1 MPNFRVPSVRVYQE
15 LVTTTVNPTTPF
27 MRLCVVGPV
36 YQVETDVPVA
46 DFALSDEDYTTAY
59 LNQTLGSVVDTSS
72 VNIKMSDVYVKVW
85 PADDGVNYRSATVN
99 NDGPITKVTG
109 DQEGDFATAT
119 IQVDDYIDLTY
130 TDGDT
135 VLTYSSAIQEVSS
148 DGKTLT
154 LKRNLPSPDGGATVT
169 AVVKRPTKED
179 AIIESQ
185 FITANE
191 DAVTVDKSVKVSTAV
206 TDTAA
211 QVVSATV
218 YLSYRALRR
227 DIANDFLTI
236 TSQSNAEAKIG
247 SVNINNPMSV
257 AASLIA
263 SAVSDMSYSILPI
276 ETDDANGYRQA
287 LDILSTN
294 EDIYVIVPLT
304 NDKDVVSAYASHC
317 TTLSEPEKS
326 KWRIMYASQE
336 MPSTKVMV
344 EINDGQ
350 LVEGS
355 TANEC
360 YIKDTANGMFVTNN
374 ARVTDFVDIY
384 NASNSYQYSL
394 QILEVLNESVVTCST
409 TKWMR
414 TSEGYSEL
422 EDKVTVSTQE
432 AVKYEVVRVLDTQGV
447 AEAISGI
454 ADSFKNKRLRLVY
467 PDTIMLNVNSVSEMV
482 PSYYLCVTLGAMRA
496 GYPPH
501 QGFSTIGL
509 SGISRVLRANNMFSD
524 DQLADMAGNGVF
536 WVVQDTP
543 EELPYVLYQTTTDNT
558 QLETAEDSCVAVVDY
573 ASRYLKINLKKVLG
587 RYNVNTISVNY
598 VKTVINSVL
607 DDMTSTSYQY
617 IGPILTGAEL
627 ISVETEGDKIK
638 PTVHIEIPYPVNGV
652 DVTLQV

>member
-1 MPNFRVPSVRVYQE
+1 MPFRVPSVRVYQE

-27 MRLCVVGPV
+27 MQLCVVGPV

-191 DAVTVDKSVKVSTAV
+191 DAVTIDKNVKVSTAV

-263 SAVSDMSYSILPI
+263 SAVSDMSYRILPI

-355 TANEC
+355 TDDEC

-394 QILEVLNESVVTCST
+394 QIIEVLNESVVTCST

-422 EDKVTVSTQE
+422 ENKVTVDSQQ

-467 PDTIMLNVNSVSEMV
+467 PDTIMLNINSVSEMV

-573 ASRYLKINLKKVLG
+573 ASRYLKINLKNVLG

>member
-1 MPNFRVPSVRVYQE
+1 MPFRVPSVRVYQE

-27 MRLCVVGPV
+27 MQLCVVGPV

-59 LNQTLGSVVDTSS
+59 LNQTLGSVVDTGS

-85 PADDGVNYRSATVN
+85 PAGDGVNYRSATVN

-154 LKRNLPSPDGGATVT
+154 LKRNLPSPDAGATVT

-191 DAVTVDKSVKVSTAV
+191 DAVTIDKNVKVSTAV

-247 SVNINNPMSV
+247 KVNINNPMSV

-263 SAVSDMSYSILPI
+263 SAVSDMSYRILPI

-326 KWRIMYASQE
+326 KWRIVYASQE

-355 TANEC
+355 TDDEC

-394 QILEVLNESVVTCST
+394 QIIEVLNESVVTCST

-422 EDKVTVSTQE
+422 EEQVTVDSQQ

-447 AEAISGI
+447 ADAISGI
-454 ADSFKNKRLRLVY
+454 AESFKNKRLRLVY
-467 PDTIMLNVNSVSEMV
+467 PDTIMLNINSVSEMV

-573 ASRYLKINLKKVLG
+573 ASRYLKINLKNVLG

-627 ISVETEGDKIK
+627 LSVETEGDKIK

>member
-1 MPNFRVPSVRVYQE
+1 MPFRVPSVRVYQE

-27 MRLCVVGPV
+27 MQLCVVGPV

-99 NDGPITKVTG
+99 NEGPITKVTG

-135 VLTYSSAIQEVSS
+135 VLTYSSAIQEVSP

-154 LKRNLPSPDGGATVT
+154 LKRNLPSPDGDATVT

-191 DAVTVDKSVKVSTAV
+191 DAVTIKKDVKVSTAV

-263 SAVSDMSYSILPI
+263 SAVSDMSYRILPI

-350 LVEGS
+350 LVKGS
-355 TANEC
+355 TDTEC

-374 ARVTDFVDIY
+374 VRVTDFVDIY

-394 QILEVLNESVVTCST
+394 QIIEVLNESVVTCST

-422 EDKVTVSTQE
+422 EDKVTVASQE

-447 AEAISGI
+447 ADAISGI
-454 ADSFKNKRLRLVY
+454 AESFKNKRLRLVY
-467 PDTIMLNVNSVSEMV
+467 PDTIMLNINSVSEMV

-573 ASRYLKINLKKVLG
+573 ASRYLKINLKNVLG

-627 ISVETEGDKIK
+627 LSVETEGDKIK

>member
-1 MPNFRVPSVRVYQE
+1 MPFRVPSVRVYQE
-15 LVTTTVNPTTPF
+15 LITTTVNPTTPF
-27 MRLCVVGPV
+27 MQLCVVGPV

-191 DAVTVDKSVKVSTAV
+191 DAVTIKKDVKVSTAV

-263 SAVSDMSYSILPI
+263 SAVSDMSYRILPI

-350 LVEGS
+350 LVKGS
-355 TANEC
+355 TDAEC

-394 QILEVLNESVVTCST
+394 QIIEVLNESVVTCST

-422 EDKVTVSTQE
+422 EDKVTVASQE

-447 AEAISGI
+447 ADAISGI
-454 ADSFKNKRLRLVY
+454 AESFKNKRLRLVY
-467 PDTIMLNVNSVSEMV
+467 PDTIMLNINSVSEMV

-573 ASRYLKINLKKVLG
+573 ASRYLKINLKNVLG

-627 ISVETEGDKIK
+627 LSVETEGDKIK

>member
-1 MPNFRVPSVRVYQE
+1 MPFRVPSVRVYQE

-27 MRLCVVGPV
+27 MQLCVVGPV

-85 PADDGVNYRSATVN
+85 PTDDGVNYRSATVN

-191 DAVTVDKSVKVSTAV
+191 DAVTIDTDVKVSTAV

-236 TSQSNAEAKIG
+236 TSQSNAEAKVG

-263 SAVSDMSYSILPI
+263 SAVSDMSYRILPI

-350 LVEGS
+350 LVTGS
-355 TANEC
+355 TDAEC

-394 QILEVLNESVVTCST
+394 QIIEVLNESVVTCST

-422 EDKVTVSTQE
+422 EDKVTVATQE

-447 AEAISGI
+447 ADAISGI
-454 ADSFKNKRLRLVY
+454 AESFKNKRLRLVY
-467 PDTIMLNVNSVSEMV
+467 PDTIMLNINSVSEMV

-573 ASRYLKINLKKVLG
+573 ASRYLKINLKNVLG

-627 ISVETEGDKIK
+627 LKVETEGDKIK

>member
-1 MPNFRVPSVRVYQE
+1 MPFRVPSVRVYQE

-27 MRLCVVGPV
+27 MQLCVVGPV

-191 DAVTVDKSVKVSTAV
+191 DAVTIDKNVKVSTAV

-227 DIANDFLTI
+227 DIANDFLNI

-247 SVNINNPMSV
+247 SVSINNPMSV

-263 SAVSDMSYSILPI
+263 SAVSDMSYRILPI

-355 TANEC
+355 TDDEC

-394 QILEVLNESVVTCST
+394 QIIEVLNESVVTCST

-422 EDKVTVSTQE
+422 EDKVTVDSQQ

-447 AEAISGI
+447 ADAISGI
-454 ADSFKNKRLRLVY
+454 AESFKNKRLRLVY
-467 PDTIMLNVNSVSEMV
+467 PDTIMLNINSVSEMV

-573 ASRYLKINLKKVLG
+573 ASRYLKINLKNVLG

-627 ISVETEGDKIK
+627 LSVETEGDKIK

>member
-1 MPNFRVPSVRVYQE
+1 MPFRVPSVRVYQE

-27 MRLCVVGPV
+27 MQLCVVGPV

-185 FITANE
+185 FITADE
-191 DAVTVDKSVKVSTAV
+191 DAVTIKKDVKVSTAV

-263 SAVSDMSYSILPI
+263 SAVSDMSYRILPI

-350 LVEGS
+350 LVKGS
-355 TANEC
+355 TDTEC

-394 QILEVLNESVVTCST
+394 QIIEVLNESVVTCST

-422 EDKVTVSTQE
+422 EDKVTVASQE

-447 AEAISGI
+447 ADAISGI
-454 ADSFKNKRLRLVY
+454 AESFKNKRLRLVY
-467 PDTIMLNVNSVSEMV
+467 PDTIMLNINSVSEMV

-573 ASRYLKINLKKVLG
+573 ASRYLKINLKNVLG

-627 ISVETEGDKIK
+627 LSVETEGDKIK

>member
-1 MPNFRVPSVRVYQE
+1 MQ
-15 LVTTTVNPTTPF
+15 
-27 MRLCVVGPV
+27 LCVVGPV

-191 DAVTVDKSVKVSTAV
+191 DAVTINKSVKVSTAV

-263 SAVSDMSYSILPI
+263 SAVSDMSYRILPI

-350 LVEGS
+350 LVKGS
-355 TANEC
+355 TDTEC

-394 QILEVLNESVVTCST
+394 QIIEVLNESVVTCST

-422 EDKVTVSTQE
+422 EDKVTVASQE

-447 AEAISGI
+447 ADAISGI
-454 ADSFKNKRLRLVY
+454 AESFKNKRLRLVY
-467 PDTIMLNVNSVSEMV
+467 PDTIMLNINSVSEMV

-573 ASRYLKINLKKVLG
+573 ASRYLKINLKNVLG

-627 ISVETEGDKIK
+627 LSVETEGDKIK

>member
-1 MPNFRVPSVRVYQE
+1 MPFRVPSVRVYQE

-27 MRLCVVGPV
+27 MQLCVVGPV

-99 NDGPITKVTG
+99 NEGPITKVTG

-191 DAVTVDKSVKVSTAV
+191 DAVTIDKDVKVSTAV

-247 SVNINNPMSV
+247 KVNINNPMSV

-263 SAVSDMSYSILPI
+263 SAVSDMSYRILPI

-326 KWRIMYASQE
+326 KWRIVYASQE

-350 LVEGS
+350 LVKGS
-355 TANEC
+355 TDTEC

-394 QILEVLNESVVTCST
+394 QIIEVLNESVVTCST

-422 EDKVTVSTQE
+422 EDKVTVASQE

-447 AEAISGI
+447 ADAISGI
-454 ADSFKNKRLRLVY
+454 AESFKNKRLRLVY
-467 PDTIMLNVNSVSEMV
+467 PDTIMLNINSVSEMV

-573 ASRYLKINLKKVLG
+573 ASRYLKINLKNVLG

-627 ISVETEGDKIK
+627 LSVETEGDKIK

>member
-1 MPNFRVPSVRVYQE
+1 MPFRVPSVRVYQE

-27 MRLCVVGPV
+27 MQLCVVGPV

-185 FITANE
+185 FITADE
-191 DAVTVDKSVKVSTAV
+191 DAVTIKKDVKVSTAV

-263 SAVSDMSYSILPI
+263 SAVSDMSYRILPI

-304 NDKDVVSAYASHC
+304 NDKDVISAYASHC

-350 LVEGS
+350 LVKGS
-355 TANEC
+355 TDTEC
-360 YIKDTANGMFVTNN
+360 YIKDTASGMFVTNN

-394 QILEVLNESVVTCST
+394 QIIEVLNESVVTCST

-422 EDKVTVSTQE
+422 EDKVTVASQE

-447 AEAISGI
+447 ADAISGI

-467 PDTIMLNVNSVSEMV
+467 PDTIMLNINSVSEMV

-573 ASRYLKINLKKVLG
+573 ASRYLKINLKNVLG

-627 ISVETEGDKIK
+627 LKVETEGDKIK

>member
-1 MPNFRVPSVRVYQE
+1 MPFRVPSVRVYQE

-27 MRLCVVGPV
+27 MQLCVVGPV

-119 IQVDDYIDLTY
+119 IQVDDYIDITY

-191 DAVTVDKSVKVSTAV
+191 DAVTIDKNVKVSTAV

-263 SAVSDMSYSILPI
+263 SAVSDMSYRILPI

-350 LVEGS
+350 LVKGS
-355 TANEC
+355 TDAEC

-394 QILEVLNESVVTCST
+394 QIIEVLNESVVTCST

-422 EDKVTVSTQE
+422 EDKVTVASQE

-447 AEAISGI
+447 ADAISGI

-467 PDTIMLNVNSVSEMV
+467 PDTIMLNINSVSEMV

-573 ASRYLKINLKKVLG
+573 ASRYLKINLKNVLG

>member
-1 MPNFRVPSVRVYQE
+1 MPFRVPSVRVYQE

-27 MRLCVVGPV
+27 MQLCVVGPV

-191 DAVTVDKSVKVSTAV
+191 DAVTIDKNVKVSTAV

-236 TSQSNAEAKIG
+236 TGQSNAEAKIG

-263 SAVSDMSYSILPI
+263 SAVSDMSYRILPI

-304 NDKDVVSAYASHC
+304 NDKDVISAYASHC

-350 LVEGS
+350 LVKGS
-355 TANEC
+355 TDDEC

-394 QILEVLNESVVTCST
+394 QIIEVLNESVVTCST

-422 EDKVTVSTQE
+422 EDKVTVASQE

-447 AEAISGI
+447 AEAISDI

-467 PDTIMLNVNSVSEMV
+467 PDTIMLNINSVSEMV

-573 ASRYLKINLKKVLG
+573 ASRYLKINLKNVLG

-627 ISVETEGDKIK
+627 LSVETEGDKIK

>member
-1 MPNFRVPSVRVYQE
+1 MPFRVPSVRVYQE

-27 MRLCVVGPV
+27 MQLCVVGPV

-109 DQEGDFATAT
+109 DREGDFATAT

-135 VLTYSSAIQEVSS
+135 VLTYSSAIQEVSP

-154 LKRNLPSPDGGATVT
+154 LKRNLPSPDGDATVT

-191 DAVTVDKSVKVSTAV
+191 DAVTIKKGVKVSTAV

-263 SAVSDMSYSILPI
+263 SAVSDMSYRILPI

-304 NDKDVVSAYASHC
+304 NDKDVISAYASHC

-350 LVEGS
+350 LVKGS
-355 TANEC
+355 TDTEC

-394 QILEVLNESVVTCST
+394 QIIEVLNESVVTCST

-422 EDKVTVSTQE
+422 EDKVTVASQE

-447 AEAISGI
+447 ADAISGI
-454 ADSFKNKRLRLVY
+454 AESFKNKRLRLVY
-467 PDTIMLNVNSVSEMV
+467 PDTIMLNINSVSEMV

-573 ASRYLKINLKKVLG
+573 ASRYLKINLKNVLG

-627 ISVETEGDKIK
+627 LSVETEGDKIK

>member
-1 MPNFRVPSVRVYQE
+1 MPFRVPSVRVYQE

-27 MRLCVVGPV
+27 MQLCVVGPV

-119 IQVDDYIDLTY
+119 IQVDDYIDITY

-191 DAVTVDKSVKVSTAV
+191 DAVTIDKNVKVSTAV

-263 SAVSDMSYSILPI
+263 SAVSDMSYRILPI

-355 TANEC
+355 TDDEC

-394 QILEVLNESVVTCST
+394 QIIEVLNESVVTCST

-422 EDKVTVSTQE
+422 EDKVTVDSQQ

-447 AEAISGI
+447 ADAISGI

-467 PDTIMLNVNSVSEMV
+467 PDTIMLNINSVSEMV

-573 ASRYLKINLKKVLG
+573 ASRYLKINLKNVLG

>member
-1 MPNFRVPSVRVYQE
+1 MPFRVPSVRVYQE

-27 MRLCVVGPV
+27 MQLCVVGPV

-191 DAVTVDKSVKVSTAV
+191 DAVTIDKNVKVSTAV

-227 DIANDFLTI
+227 DIANDFLNI

-263 SAVSDMSYSILPI
+263 SAVSDMSYRILPI

-355 TANEC
+355 TDDEC

-394 QILEVLNESVVTCST
+394 QIIEVLNESVVTCST

-422 EDKVTVSTQE
+422 EDKVTVDSQQ

-447 AEAISGI
+447 ADAISGI

-467 PDTIMLNVNSVSEMV
+467 PDTIMLNINSVSEMV

-524 DQLADMAGNGVF
+524 DQLADMAGNGIF

-573 ASRYLKINLKKVLG
+573 ASRYLKINLKNVLG

-627 ISVETEGDKIK
+627 LSVETEGDKIK

>member
-1 MPNFRVPSVRVYQE
+1 MPFRVPSVRVYQE

-27 MRLCVVGPV
+27 MQLCVVGPV

-85 PADDGVNYRSATVN
+85 PADDGVNYRSATVDN
-99 NDGPITKVTG
+99 EGPITKVTG
-109 DQEGDFATAT
+109 DQEGDFATAN

-135 VLTYSSAIQEVSS
+135 VLTYSSAIQEVSA

-236 TSQSNAEAKIG
+236 TSQSNAEATIG

-263 SAVSDMSYSILPI
+263 SAVSDMSYRILPI

-355 TANEC
+355 TDAEC

-409 TKWMR
+409 AKWMR

-467 PDTIMLNVNSVSEMV
+467 PDTIMLNINSVSEMV

-627 ISVETEGDKIK
+627 LSVETEGDKIK

>member
-1 MPNFRVPSVRVYQE
+1 MPFRVPSVRVYQE

-27 MRLCVVGPV
+27 MQLCVVGPV

-191 DAVTVDKSVKVSTAV
+191 DAVTIDKNVKVSTAV

-263 SAVSDMSYSILPI
+263 SAVSDMSYRILPI

-350 LVEGS
+350 LVKGS
-355 TANEC
+355 TDTEC

-394 QILEVLNESVVTCST
+394 QIIEVLNESVVTCST

-422 EDKVTVSTQE
+422 EDKVTVASQE

-447 AEAISGI
+447 ADAISGI

-467 PDTIMLNVNSVSEMV
+467 PDTIMLNINSVSEMV

-573 ASRYLKINLKKVLG
+573 ASRYLKINLKNVLG

-627 ISVETEGDKIK
+627 LSVETDGDKIK

>member
-1 MPNFRVPSVRVYQE
+1 MPFRVPSVRVYQE

-27 MRLCVVGPV
+27 MQLCVVGPV

-85 PADDGVNYRSATVN
+85 PADAGVNYRSATVN

-191 DAVTVDKSVKVSTAV
+191 DAVTIDKNVKVSTAV

-227 DIANDFLTI
+227 DIANDFLNI

-263 SAVSDMSYSILPI
+263 SAVSDMSYRILPI

-355 TANEC
+355 TDDEC

-394 QILEVLNESVVTCST
+394 QIIEVLNESVVTCST

-422 EDKVTVSTQE
+422 EDKVTVASQE

-447 AEAISGI
+447 ADAISGI

-467 PDTIMLNVNSVSEMV
+467 PDTIMLNINSVSEMV

-573 ASRYLKINLKKVLG
+573 ASRYLKINLKNVLG

>member
-1 MPNFRVPSVRVYQE
+1 MPFRVPSVRVYQE

-27 MRLCVVGPV
+27 MQLCVVGPV

-85 PADDGVNYRSATVN
+85 PADAGVNYRSATVN

-191 DAVTVDKSVKVSTAV
+191 DAVTIDKNVKVSTAV

-263 SAVSDMSYSILPI
+263 SAVSDMSYRILPI

-304 NDKDVVSAYASHC
+304 NDKDVISAYASHC

-350 LVEGS
+350 LVKGS
-355 TANEC
+355 TDAEC

-394 QILEVLNESVVTCST
+394 QIIEVLNESVVTCST

-422 EDKVTVSTQE
+422 EDKVTVASQE

-447 AEAISGI
+447 ADAISGI

-467 PDTIMLNVNSVSEMV
+467 PDTIMLNINSVSEMV

-573 ASRYLKINLKKVLG
+573 ASRYLKINLKNVLG

>member
-1 MPNFRVPSVRVYQE
+1 MPFRVPSVRVYQE

-27 MRLCVVGPV
+27 MQLCVVGPV

-191 DAVTVDKSVKVSTAV
+191 DAVTIDKNVKVSTAV

-263 SAVSDMSYSILPI
+263 SAVSDMSYRILPI

-355 TANEC
+355 TDDEC

-394 QILEVLNESVVTCST
+394 QIIEVLNESVVTCST

-422 EDKVTVSTQE
+422 EDKVTVDSQQ

-467 PDTIMLNVNSVSEMV
+467 PDIIMLNINSVSEMV

-573 ASRYLKINLKKVLG
+573 ASRYLKINLKNVLG

>member
-1 MPNFRVPSVRVYQE
+1 MPFRVPSVRVYQE
-15 LVTTTVNPTTPF
+15 LITTTVNPTTPF
-27 MRLCVVGPV
+27 MQLCVVGPV

-85 PADDGVNYRSATVN
+85 PADAGVNYRSATVN

-154 LKRNLPSPDGGATVT
+154 LKRNLPSPDAGATVT

-191 DAVTVDKSVKVSTAV
+191 DAVTIKKDVKVSTAV

-247 SVNINNPMSV
+247 KVNINNPMSV

-263 SAVSDMSYSILPI
+263 SAVSDMSYRILPI

-326 KWRIMYASQE
+326 KWRIVYASQE

-355 TANEC
+355 TDDEC

-394 QILEVLNESVVTCST
+394 QIIEVLNESVVTCST

-422 EDKVTVSTQE
+422 EEQVTVDSQQ

-447 AEAISGI
+447 ADAISGI
-454 ADSFKNKRLRLVY
+454 AESFKNKRLRLVY
-467 PDTIMLNVNSVSEMV
+467 PDTIMLNINSVSEMV

-573 ASRYLKINLKKVLG
+573 ASRYLKINLKNVLG

-607 DDMTSTSYQY
+607 GDMTSTSYQY

-627 ISVETEGDKIK
+627 LSVETEGDKIK

>member
-1 MPNFRVPSVRVYQE
+1 MPFRVPSVRVYQE

-27 MRLCVVGPV
+27 MQLCVVGPV

-119 IQVDDYIDLTY
+119 IQVDDYIDITY

-191 DAVTVDKSVKVSTAV
+191 DAVTIDKNVKVSTAV

-263 SAVSDMSYSILPI
+263 SAVSDMSYRILPI

-350 LVEGS
+350 LVKGS
-355 TANEC
+355 TDDEC

-394 QILEVLNESVVTCST
+394 QIIEVLNESVVTCST

-422 EDKVTVSTQE
+422 EDKVTVASQE

-447 AEAISGI
+447 ADAISGI
-454 ADSFKNKRLRLVY
+454 AESFKNKRLRLVY
-467 PDTIMLNVNSVSEMV
+467 PDTIMLNINSVSEMV

-573 ASRYLKINLKKVLG
+573 ASRYLKINLKNVLG

>member
-1 MPNFRVPSVRVYQE
+1 MPFRVPSVRVYQE

-27 MRLCVVGPV
+27 MQLCVVGPV

-185 FITANE
+185 FITADE
-191 DAVTVDKSVKVSTAV
+191 DAVTIDKSVKVSTAV

-263 SAVSDMSYSILPI
+263 SAVSDMSYRILPI

-350 LVEGS
+350 LVKGS
-355 TANEC
+355 TDDEC

-394 QILEVLNESVVTCST
+394 QIIEVLNESVVTCST

-422 EDKVTVSTQE
+422 EDKVTVATQE

-467 PDTIMLNVNSVSEMV
+467 PDTIMLNINSVSEMV

-627 ISVETEGDKIK
+627 LKVETEGDKIK

>member
-15 LVTTTVNPTTPF
+15 LITTTVNPTTPF

-191 DAVTVDKSVKVSTAV
+191 DAVTVDKNVKVSTAV

-263 SAVSDMSYSILPI
+263 SAVSDMSYRILPI

-355 TANEC
+355 TENEC

-394 QILEVLNESVVTCST
+394 QILEVLNESVITCST

-467 PDTIMLNVNSVSEMV
+467 PDTIMLNINSVSEMV

-524 DQLADMAGNGVF
+524 DQLAEMAGNGVF

-627 ISVETEGDKIK
+627 LSVETEGDKIK

>member
-1 MPNFRVPSVRVYQE
+1 MPFRVPSVRVYQE
-15 LVTTTVNPTTPF
+15 LITTTVNPTTPF

-109 DQEGDFATAT
+109 DQEGDFATAN

-191 DAVTVDKSVKVSTAV
+191 DAVTVDKNVKVSTAV

-467 PDTIMLNVNSVSEMV
+467 PDTIMLNINSVSEMV

>member
-1 MPNFRVPSVRVYQE
+1 MLFRVPSVRVYQE

-27 MRLCVVGPV
+27 MQLCVVGPV

-85 PADDGVNYRSATVN
+85 PANDGVNHRSATVT

-191 DAVTVDKSVKVSTAV
+191 DAVTIKKDVKVSTAV

-263 SAVSDMSYSILPI
+263 SAVSDMSYRILPI

-304 NDKDVVSAYASHC
+304 NDKDVISAYASHC

-350 LVEGS
+350 LVDGS
-355 TANEC
+355 TDDEC

-394 QILEVLNESVVTCST
+394 QIIEVLNESVVTCST
-409 TKWMR
+409 KKWMR

-422 EDKVTVSTQE
+422 EDKVTVDSQE

-447 AEAISGI
+447 ADAISGI
-454 ADSFKNKRLRLVY
+454 AESFKNKRLRLVY
-467 PDTIMLNVNSVSEMV
+467 PDTIMLNINSVSEMV

-573 ASRYLKINLKKVLG
+573 ASRYLKINLKNVLG

-627 ISVETEGDKIK
+627 LKVETEGDKIK

>member
-1 MPNFRVPSVRVYQE
+1 MPFRVPSVRVYQE

-27 MRLCVVGPV
+27 MQLCVVGPV

-99 NDGPITKVTG
+99 NEGPITKVTG
-109 DQEGDFATAT
+109 DQKGDFATAT

-154 LKRNLPSPDGGATVT
+154 LKRNLPSPDGDATVT

-191 DAVTVDKSVKVSTAV
+191 DAVTIKKGVKASTAV

-263 SAVSDMSYSILPI
+263 SAVSDMSYRILPI

-304 NDKDVVSAYASHC
+304 NDKDVISAYASHC

-350 LVEGS
+350 LVKGS
-355 TANEC
+355 TDAEC

-384 NASNSYQYSL
+384 NASNSYRYSL
-394 QILEVLNESVVTCST
+394 QIIEVLNESVVTCST

-422 EDKVTVSTQE
+422 EDKVTVASQG

-447 AEAISGI
+447 ADAISGI
-454 ADSFKNKRLRLVY
+454 AESFKNKRLRLVY
-467 PDTIMLNVNSVSEMV
+467 PDTIMLNINSVSEMV

-573 ASRYLKINLKKVLG
+573 ASRYLKINLKNVLG

-627 ISVETEGDKIK
+627 LKVETEGDKIK

>member
-1 MPNFRVPSVRVYQE
+1 MPFRVPSVRVYQE

-27 MRLCVVGPV
+27 MQLCVVGPV

-135 VLTYSSAIQEVSS
+135 VLTYSSAIQEVSA

-191 DAVTVDKSVKVSTAV
+191 DAVTIDKSVKVSTAV

-263 SAVSDMSYSILPI
+263 SAVSDMSYRILPI

-350 LVEGS
+350 LVKGS
-355 TANEC
+355 TDTEC

-394 QILEVLNESVVTCST
+394 QIIEVLNESVVTCST

-422 EDKVTVSTQE
+422 EDKVTVASQE

-447 AEAISGI
+447 ADAISGI

-467 PDTIMLNVNSVSEMV
+467 PDTIMLNINSVSEMV

-573 ASRYLKINLKKVLG
+573 ASRYLKINLKNVLG

-627 ISVETEGDKIK
+627 LSVETEGDKIK

>member
-1 MPNFRVPSVRVYQE
+1 MPFRVPSVRVYQE

-27 MRLCVVGPV
+27 MQLCVVGPV

-109 DQEGDFATAT
+109 DQKGDFATAT

-154 LKRNLPSPDGGATVT
+154 LKRNLPPPDGGATVT

-191 DAVTVDKSVKVSTAV
+191 DAVTIKKDVKVSTAV

-263 SAVSDMSYSILPI
+263 SAVSDMSYRILPI

-304 NDKDVVSAYASHC
+304 NDKDVISAYASHC

-355 TANEC
+355 TDDEC

-394 QILEVLNESVVTCST
+394 QIIEVLNESVVTCST
-409 TKWMR
+409 KKWMR

-422 EDKVTVSTQE
+422 EDKVTVDSEQ

-447 AEAISGI
+447 ADAISGI
-454 ADSFKNKRLRLVY
+454 AESFKNKRLRLVY
-467 PDTIMLNVNSVSEMV
+467 PDTIMLNINSVSEMV

-573 ASRYLKINLKKVLG
+573 ASRYLKINLKNVLG

-627 ISVETEGDKIK
+627 LSVETEGDKIK

>member
-1 MPNFRVPSVRVYQE
+1 MPFRVPSVRVYQE

-27 MRLCVVGPV
+27 MQLCVVGPV

-191 DAVTVDKSVKVSTAV
+191 DAVTIKKDVKVSTAV

-263 SAVSDMSYSILPI
+263 SAVSDMSYRILPI

-355 TANEC
+355 TDDEC

-394 QILEVLNESVVTCST
+394 QIIEVLNESVVTCST

-422 EDKVTVSTQE
+422 EDKVTVDSQQ

-447 AEAISGI
+447 ADAISGI

-467 PDTIMLNVNSVSEMV
+467 PDTIMLNINSVSEMV

-573 ASRYLKINLKKVLG
+573 ASRYLKINLKNVLG

-627 ISVETEGDKIK
+627 LSVETEGDKIK

>member
-1 MPNFRVPSVRVYQE
+1 MPFRVPSVRVYQE

-27 MRLCVVGPV
+27 MQLCVVGPV

-85 PADDGVNYRSATVN
+85 PTDDGVNYRSATVN

-191 DAVTVDKSVKVSTAV
+191 DAVTIKKDVKVSTAV

-263 SAVSDMSYSILPI
+263 SAVSDMSYRILPI

-350 LVEGS
+350 LVKGS
-355 TANEC
+355 TDTEC

-394 QILEVLNESVVTCST
+394 QIIEVLNESVVTCST

-422 EDKVTVSTQE
+422 EDKVTVASQE

-447 AEAISGI
+447 ADAISGI
-454 ADSFKNKRLRLVY
+454 AESFKNKRLRLVY
-467 PDTIMLNVNSVSEMV
+467 PDTIMLNINSVSEMV

-573 ASRYLKINLKKVLG
+573 ASRYLKINLKNVLG

-627 ISVETEGDKIK
+627 LSVETEGDKIK

>member
-1 MPNFRVPSVRVYQE
+1 MPFRVPSVRVYQE

-27 MRLCVVGPV
+27 MQLCVVGPV

-59 LNQTLGSVVDTSS
+59 LNQTLGSVVDTGS

-191 DAVTVDKSVKVSTAV
+191 DAVTIKKDVKVSTAV

-247 SVNINNPMSV
+247 KVNINNPMSV

-263 SAVSDMSYSILPI
+263 SAVSDMSYRILPI

-304 NDKDVVSAYASHC
+304 NDKDVISAYASHC

-326 KWRIMYASQE
+326 KWRIVYASQE

-350 LVEGS
+350 LVKGS
-355 TANEC
+355 TDTEC

-394 QILEVLNESVVTCST
+394 QIIEVLNESVVTCST

-422 EDKVTVSTQE
+422 EDKVTVASQE

-447 AEAISGI
+447 ADAISGI

-467 PDTIMLNVNSVSEMV
+467 PDTIMLNINSVSEMV

-573 ASRYLKINLKKVLG
+573 ASRYLKINLKNVLG

>member
-1 MPNFRVPSVRVYQE
+1 MPFRVPSVRVYQE

-27 MRLCVVGPV
+27 MQLCVVGPV

-99 NDGPITKVTG
+99 NEGPITKVTG

-135 VLTYSSAIQEVSS
+135 VLTYSSAIQEVSP

-154 LKRNLPSPDGGATVT
+154 LKRNLPSPDGDATVT

-191 DAVTVDKSVKVSTAV
+191 DAVTIKKDVKVSTAV

-236 TSQSNAEAKIG
+236 TSQSNAEAKLG
-247 SVNINNPMSV
+247 KVNINNPMSV

-263 SAVSDMSYSILPI
+263 SAVSDMSYRILPI

-304 NDKDVVSAYASHC
+304 NDKDVISAYASHC

-326 KWRIMYASQE
+326 KWRIVYASQE

-350 LVEGS
+350 LVKGS
-355 TANEC
+355 TDAEC

-394 QILEVLNESVVTCST
+394 QIIEVLNESVVTCST

-422 EDKVTVSTQE
+422 EDKVTVASQE

-447 AEAISGI
+447 ADAISGI

-467 PDTIMLNVNSVSEMV
+467 PDTIMLNINSVSEMV

-627 ISVETEGDKIK
+627 LSVETEGDKIK

>member
-1 MPNFRVPSVRVYQE
+1 MPFRVPSVRVYQE

-27 MRLCVVGPV
+27 MQLCVVGPV

-85 PADDGVNYRSATVN
+85 PADDGVNYHSATVN

-191 DAVTVDKSVKVSTAV
+191 DAVTIKKDVKVSTAV

-263 SAVSDMSYSILPI
+263 SAVSDMSYRILPI

-350 LVEGS
+350 LVKGS
-355 TANEC
+355 TDAEC

-394 QILEVLNESVVTCST
+394 QIIEVLNESVVTCST

-422 EDKVTVSTQE
+422 EDKVTVASQE

-447 AEAISGI
+447 ADAISGI
-454 ADSFKNKRLRLVY
+454 AESFKNKRLRLVY
-467 PDTIMLNVNSVSEMV
+467 PDTIMLNINSVSEMV

-573 ASRYLKINLKKVLG
+573 ASRYLKINLKNVLG

-627 ISVETEGDKIK
+627 LSVETEGDKIK

>member
-1 MPNFRVPSVRVYQE
+1 MPFRVPSVRVYQE

-27 MRLCVVGPV
+27 MQLCVVGPV

-85 PADDGVNYRSATVN
+85 PANDGVNHRSATVN

-191 DAVTVDKSVKVSTAV
+191 DAVTIKKDVKVSTAV

-247 SVNINNPMSV
+247 KVNINNPMSV

-263 SAVSDMSYSILPI
+263 SAVSDMSYRILPI

-326 KWRIMYASQE
+326 KWRIVYASQE

-355 TANEC
+355 TDDEC

-394 QILEVLNESVVTCST
+394 QIIEVLNESVVTCST

-422 EDKVTVSTQE
+422 EEQVTVDSQQ

-447 AEAISGI
+447 ADAISGI
-454 ADSFKNKRLRLVY
+454 AESFKNKRLRLVY
-467 PDTIMLNVNSVSEMV
+467 PDTIMLNINSVSEMV

-573 ASRYLKINLKKVLG
+573 ASRYLKINLKNVLG

-627 ISVETEGDKIK
+627 LSVETEGDKIK

>member
-1 MPNFRVPSVRVYQE
+1 MPFRVPSVRVYQE
-15 LVTTTVNPTTPF
+15 LITTTVNPTTPF
-27 MRLCVVGPV
+27 MQLCVVGPV

-185 FITANE
+185 FITADE
-191 DAVTVDKSVKVSTAV
+191 DAVTIDKNVKVSTAV

-263 SAVSDMSYSILPI
+263 SAVSDMSYRILPI

-350 LVEGS
+350 LVKGS
-355 TANEC
+355 TDTEC

-394 QILEVLNESVVTCST
+394 QIIEVLNESVVTCST

-422 EDKVTVSTQE
+422 EDKVTVASQE

-447 AEAISGI
+447 ADAISGI
-454 ADSFKNKRLRLVY
+454 AESFKNKRLRLVY
-467 PDTIMLNVNSVSEMV
+467 PDTIMLNINSVSEMV

-573 ASRYLKINLKKVLG
+573 ASRYLKINLKNVLG

-627 ISVETEGDKIK
+627 LSVETEGDKIK

>member
-1 MPNFRVPSVRVYQE
+1 MPFRVPSVRVYQE

-27 MRLCVVGPV
+27 MQLCVVGPV

-191 DAVTVDKSVKVSTAV
+191 DAVTIDKNVKVSTAV

-263 SAVSDMSYSILPI
+263 SAVSDMSYRILPI

-355 TANEC
+355 TDDEC

-394 QILEVLNESVVTCST
+394 QIIEVLNESVVTCST

-422 EDKVTVSTQE
+422 EDKVTVDSQQ

-447 AEAISGI
+447 ADAISGI

-467 PDTIMLNVNSVSEMV
+467 PDTIMLNINSVSEMV

-573 ASRYLKINLKKVLG
+573 ASRYLKINLKNVLG

-627 ISVETEGDKIK
+627 LSVETDGDKIK

>member
-1 MPNFRVPSVRVYQE
+1 MPFRVPSVRVYQE

-27 MRLCVVGPV
+27 MQLCVVGPV

-85 PADDGVNYRSATVN
+85 PANDGVNHRSATVN

-191 DAVTVDKSVKVSTAV
+191 DAVTIKKDVKVSTAV

-263 SAVSDMSYSILPI
+263 SAVSDMSYRILPI

-326 KWRIMYASQE
+326 KWRIVYASQE

-355 TANEC
+355 TDDEC

-394 QILEVLNESVVTCST
+394 QIIEVLNESVVTCST

-422 EDKVTVSTQE
+422 EDKVTVDSQQ

-447 AEAISGI
+447 ADAISGI
-454 ADSFKNKRLRLVY
+454 AESFKNKRLRLVY
-467 PDTIMLNVNSVSEMV
+467 PDTIMLNINSVSEMV

-573 ASRYLKINLKKVLG
+573 ASRYLKINLKNVLG

-627 ISVETEGDKIK
+627 LSVETEGDKIK

>member
-1 MPNFRVPSVRVYQE
+1 MPFRVPSVRVYQE

-27 MRLCVVGPV
+27 MQLCVVGPV

-191 DAVTVDKSVKVSTAV
+191 DAVTIKKDVKVSTAV

-263 SAVSDMSYSILPI
+263 SAVSDMSYRILPI

-350 LVEGS
+350 LVKGS
-355 TANEC
+355 TDTEC

-394 QILEVLNESVVTCST
+394 QIIEVLNESVVTCST

-422 EDKVTVSTQE
+422 EDKVTVASQE

-447 AEAISGI
+447 ADAISGI

-467 PDTIMLNVNSVSEMV
+467 PDTIMLNINSVSEMV

-573 ASRYLKINLKKVLG
+573 ASRYLKINLKNVLG

-627 ISVETEGDKIK
+627 LSVETEGDKIK